1 MVYKSQRGF
10 SQFLPSPWPEKGHG
24 GLDVALVLGGPGAA
38 EAEAGQ
44 PP

>member
-10 SQFLPSPWPEKGHG
+10 PQFPPLPWPEKSHR